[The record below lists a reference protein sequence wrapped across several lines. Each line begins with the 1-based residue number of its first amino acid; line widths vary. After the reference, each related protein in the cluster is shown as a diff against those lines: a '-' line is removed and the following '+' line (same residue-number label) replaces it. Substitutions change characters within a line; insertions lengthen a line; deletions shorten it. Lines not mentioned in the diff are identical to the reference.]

1 MKVLLREVNILGEVG
16 SFEKINRRN
25 YIRRKEDGN
34 K

>member
-1 MKVLLREVNILGEVG
+1 MKVLLREANTSGEAG
-16 SFEKINRRN
+16 SFEKTNRRN